1 MPRIAPS
8 EFFLTIA
15 QEFIESGKTQYT
27 AQSLNWFKERV
38 KQLQFSNEIPQEE
51 VFTALG
57 SGLQSTIN
65 VSRTVSRVQT
75 GYMYL
80 YEYMPLNM
88 QTLPYYDQ
96 FPLIIALESSNTDFM
111 GLNLHYLPIRFRVY
125 LYQKLGRLLNNR
137 NYNVTTHWQRL
148 SYEQLL
154 PFTRYREAKPCIKRY
169 KYRRVL
175 SNIVTVFPVE
185 WELALML
192 PLHRFKK
199 AKEQTVWI
207 NSRQAIRRRT

>member
-38 KQLQFSNEIPQEE
+38 KQLQSSNEIPQEE

>member
-15 QEFIESGKTQYT
+15 QEFIDSGNTQYT
-27 AQSLNWFKERV
+27 SQSINWFKERV
-38 KQLQFSNEIPQEE
+38 RQLQFSNEIPQEE
-51 VFTALG
+51 VFAALG
-57 SGLQSTIN
+57 SGLQSTTN
-65 VSRTVSRVQT
+65 VSRTVSRVRT
-75 GYMYL
+75 GRMYL
-80 YEYMPLNM
+80 YEYMPLNR

-96 FPLIIALESSNTDFM
+96 FPLIIALESSNTDFL

-175 SNIVTVFPVE
+175 SSIVTVFPVE

-192 PLHRFKK
+192 PLQRFKK

-207 NSRQAIRRRT
+207 NSRQQIRRRT

>member
-1 MPRIAPS
+1 MPTIAPS

-15 QEFIESGKTQYT
+15 QEFIDSGKTQYT
-27 AQSLNWFKERV
+27 AQSLKWFRERV
-38 KQLQFSNEIPQEE
+38 NELRANDNIPQEE
-51 VFTALG
+51 VFAALG
-57 SGLQSTIN
+57 SGLQSTTN
-65 VSRTVSRVQT
+65 VSRTVPRVRT
-75 GYMYL
+75 GRMYL
-80 YEYMPLNM
+80 YEYMPLNR

-96 FPLIIALESSNTDFM
+96 FPLIIALESSNTDFL

-175 SNIVTVFPVE
+175 SSIITVFPVE

-192 PLHRFKK
+192 PLQRFKK

>member
-15 QEFIESGKTQYT
+15 QEFIDSGKTQYT

-38 KQLQFSNEIPQEE
+38 KQLQSSNEIPQEE